1 MIDFFKNVLRET
13 SGESSDDDRSHDVK
27 LAACALLLEMANID
41 DEFSDEERALILT
54 ILKDEYGIS
63 EEDAAGLTEEA
74 EKQRKESL
82 DLWHFTR
89 LINEH
94 FSREEKIRIVE
105 LLWRIVFV
113 DGKLDGHEDYLVHSL
128 ADMLNLSHRD
138 LIDAKLAVL
147 RGDDE

>member
-1 MIDFFKNVLRET
+1 MIDFFKNVLGET
-13 SGESSDDDRSHDVK
+13 SGESSNDDRPHDVN

-41 DEFSDEERALILT
+41 DEFSEKERAMILT

-63 EEDAAGLTEEA
+63 EENAKRLAEEA
-74 EKQRKESL
+74 EKQRKASL

-94 FSREEKIRIVE
+94 FSRDEKIRIVE

>member
-1 MIDFFKNVLRET
+1 MIDFFKNVLGET
-13 SGESSDDDRSHDVK
+13 SSESSSDDRPHDVN

-41 DEFSDEERALILT
+41 DEFSEDERAMILT
-54 ILKDEYGIS
+54 ILKEEYGIS
-63 EEDAAGLTEEA
+63 EENARRLAEEA
-74 EKQRKESL
+74 EKQRKASL

-147 RGDDE
+147 RGNDE

>member
-1 MIDFFKNVLRET
+1 MIDFFKNVLGET
-13 SGESSDDDRSHDVK
+13 SSESSNDDRLHDVN

-41 DEFSDEERALILT
+41 DEFSEDERAMILT
-54 ILKDEYGIS
+54 ILKEEYGIS
-63 EEDAAGLTEEA
+63 EENARHLAEEA
-74 EKQRKESL
+74 EKQRKASL

-147 RGDDE
+147 RGNDE

>member
-1 MIDFFKNVLRET
+1 
-13 SGESSDDDRSHDVK
+13 
-27 LAACALLLEMANID
+27 MANID
-41 DEFSDEERALILT
+41 DEFSDEERALILA

-147 RGDDE
+147 RGDNE